1 MITLQ
6 QYLNE
11 NLDINEG
18 IKDSI
23 KDVINKVK
31 TKLNKIDYKHI
42 VSKLAVSTALAASLL
57 SPMKIH
63 AEKIP
68 YNSDDLYG
76 INLWVAQNTESKEEC
91 YVFSETGKDNEEAA
105 RNAFSLL
112 NYAITGKLG
121 NGRQFINKS
130 IVKDYKFNETNDGK
144 IICTLILTPKAKEI
158 AISPVVGAYRLSN
171 GKITDLMEKTIKK
184 EKSDNYYAIIQLT
197 HDETIDKE
205 VNKFTKDVIDD
216 YRQNNNEDCEA
227 IAVVGY
233 DEIEAKNNTAL
244 FIHNLSKEGKFK
256 DYKTLNEKGSK
267 ELSNGDYVYVLLL
280 AKGSINFNK

>member
-18 IKDSI
+18 ISDSI
-23 KDVINKVK
+23 KGIIKRVEAKIK
-31 TKLNKIDYKHI
+31 KLDYKSI
-42 VSKLAVSTALAASLL
+42 ISKFAVSTALAASLL
-57 SPMKIH
+57 NPMKIH

-76 INLWVAQNTESKEEC
+76 INSWVAQNTESKEEC
-91 YVFSETGKDNEEAA
+91 YAFSETGKDNEEAA

-121 NGRQFINKS
+121 NGRQFVNKS

-184 EKSDNYYAIIQLT
+184 EKSDNYYVIIQLT
-197 HDETIDKE
+197 HNETIDKE

-216 YRQNNNEDCEA
+216 YRQNNNGDCEA
-227 IAVVGY
+227 IAVVGH
-233 DEIEAKNNTAL
+233 DEIAARNNTAL

-256 DYKTLNEKGSK
+256 DYKILNKSSK